1 MDKRLIA
8 QRFAKA
14 RDTYNQAAR
23 AQRQVAEKMLRLV
36 EKYLPATG
44 QRELLPQVGEVLSG
58 RQHKVL
64 RLVEIGCGT
73 GIYSAMLLRRLCP
86 RQMLLVDLCPEMEP
100 LINELT
106 ACHPEVD
113 ANFRAADAEQM
124 ELPAGVQL
132 ITSCSTVQWF
142 EAPKA
147 FVERCAA
154 ALAPQGLLAFST
166 FGPDNLR
173 EISALT
179 GHGLTYPTLQD
190 WHGMTVSNLHL
201 HYAEEERITLW
212 FPSPIEVLK
221 HLKETGVTGTEKK
234 VWSKQRLH
242 NFCQAYA
249 ARFSNAKG
257 EVSLTYHPMYLV
269 YRKRV
274 FLE

>member
-36 EKYLPATG
+36 EEYSH
-44 QRELLPQVGEVLSG
+44 ELS
-58 RQHKVL
+58 

-73 GIYSAMLLRRLCP
+73 GIYSTLLLHRLHP

-106 ACHPEVD
+106 ARHPEVS
-113 ANFRAADAEQM
+113 ATFCAADAEQI
-124 ELPAGVQL
+124 ELPKGVQL

-142 EAPKA
+142 DAPQA

-173 EISALT
+173 EIKALT
-179 GHGLTYPTLQD
+179 GHGLTYPTIQN
-190 WHGMTVSNLHL
+190 WHKMTVSSLHL
-201 HYAEEERITLW
+201 HHAEEERITLW
-212 FPSPIEVLK
+212 FSSPIEVLK
-221 HLKETGVTGTEKK
+221 HLKETGVTGTEKQ

-242 NFCQAYA
+242 DFCQAYS
-249 ARFSNAKG
+249 ARFSNAQG

-269 YRKRV
+269 FKDKDK
-274 FLE
+274 LE